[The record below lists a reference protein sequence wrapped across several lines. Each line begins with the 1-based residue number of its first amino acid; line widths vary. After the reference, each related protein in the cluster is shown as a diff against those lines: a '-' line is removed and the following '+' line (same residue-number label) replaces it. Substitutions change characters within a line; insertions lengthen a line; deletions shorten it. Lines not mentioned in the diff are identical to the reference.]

1 MTCPSCG
8 ADAGAGKFCG
18 ACGAVLAP
26 RACAS
31 CGRPMAAGARFC
43 QQCGAMAAAGPGMG
57 ARAGRTPLPA
67 SPNRSLLLGGA
78 GLLAV
83 LLVGALFWV
92 ARGANTPP
100 AGVAAAPVAAAPAAE
115 PMPTAAELAAMS
127 PTERFN
133 RLYNRVMTAAEGGD
147 AQTMQTLTPMA
158 LMAYQQLDTVDAD
171 ARYHAALLKVHTGD
185 TAGALALADSIVA
198 ETPAHLFGPVVR
210 AMVARFSD
218 DAAGVKAAETQ
229 FLQQWDA
236 EMAANRREYGE
247 HRTMLDDFRRR
258 ASGGS

>member
-1 MTCPSCG
+1 MKSCPSCG
-8 ADAGAGKFCG
+8 AESGPGKFCG
-18 ACGAVLAP
+18 ACGALLAT
-26 RACAS
+26 RACAT

-43 QQCGAMAAAGPGMG
+43 QQCGARAAAGPGSGVAPG
-57 ARAGRTPLPA
+57 AAPMAAGSNRPLIYGA
-67 SPNRSLLLGGA
+67 A

-92 ARGANTPP
+92 ARGSNAPP
-100 AGVAAAPVAAAPAAE
+100 AAAAAVAAPAAE
-115 PMPTAAELAAMS
+115 PMPTAAELAAMG

-133 RLYNRVMTAAEGGD
+133 RLYNRVMTAAENGD
-147 AQTMQTLTPMA
+147 AQTMQTFTPMA

-198 ETPAHLFGPVVR
+198 EAPAHLFGPVVR
-210 AMVARFSD
+210 AMVARFTGDST
-218 DAAGVKAAETQ
+218 GVEAAEAQ
-229 FLQQWDA
+229 FLRAWDA

-258 ASGGS
+258 AAGGS

>member
-8 ADAGAGKFCG
+8 AEAGSGKFCG
-18 ACGAVLAP
+18 ACGAVLAT

-43 QQCGAMAAAGPGMG
+43 QQCGAMAAGGAGMG
-57 ARAGRTPLPA
+57 ARGGLTPVPA
-67 SPNRSLLLGGA
+67 SSSRPLLLGGA
-78 GLLAV
+78 GLLAL
-83 LLVGALFWV
+83 LLVAALFWV

-100 AGVAAAPVAAAPAAE
+100 AAAAPATAPAAAE

-133 RLYNRVMTAAEGGD
+133 RLYNRVMTAAENGD
-147 AQTMQTLTPMA
+147 AATMQTMTPMA

-198 ETPAHLFGPVVR
+198 EVPSHLFGPVVR
-210 AMVARFSD
+210 AMVARFTD
-218 DAAGVKAAETQ
+218 DPAGVQAAEAQ
-229 FLQQWDA
+229 FLRQWDA
-236 EMAANRREYGE
+236 EIAAGRREYGE
-247 HRTMLDDFRRR
+247 HRTMLDEFRRR

>member
-1 MTCPSCG
+1 MTKCPSCG
-8 ADAGAGKFCG
+8 ADAGSGKFCG
-18 ACGAVLAP
+18 ACGAVLAT

-43 QQCGAMAAAGPGMG
+43 QHCGAMASAGPGMS
-57 ARAGRTPLPA
+57 ARGGVTPMPA
-67 SPNRSLLLGGA
+67 SNRTMLLGAA
-78 GLLAV
+78 GLLALV
-83 LLVGALFWV
+83 LVAALFWV

-100 AGVAAAPVAAAPAAE
+100 AGAAAAAVPAAPPAA

-133 RLYNRVMTAAEGGD
+133 RLYNRVMTAAENGD

-198 ETPAHLFGPVVR
+198 ETPTHLFGPVVR
-210 AMVARFSD
+210 AMVARFTD
-218 DAAGVKAAETQ
+218 DAAGVKAAETR
-229 FLQQWDA
+229 FLRQWDA

>member
-1 MTCPSCG
+1 
-8 ADAGAGKFCG
+8 
-18 ACGAVLAP
+18 
-26 RACAS
+26 
-31 CGRPMAAGARFC
+31 MAAGARFC
-43 QQCGAMAAAGPGMG
+43 QQCGAMAAAGPGMS
-57 ARAGRTPLPA
+57 ARAGRTPLAA
-67 SPNRSLLLGGA
+67 SSNRSLLLGGA
-78 GLLAV
+78 GLLAI

-100 AGVAAAPVAAAPAAE
+100 AGVASAPVAAAPVAE
-115 PMPTAAELAAMS
+115 PMPTAAELAAMG

-158 LMAYQQLDTVDAD
+158 LMAYGQLDTVDAD

-198 ETPAHLFGPVVR
+198 VTPTHLFGPVVR
-210 AMVARFSD
+210 AMVARFTD
-218 DAAGVKAAETQ
+218 DAAGVKAAETL

-258 ASGGS
+258 AAGGS

>member
-8 ADAGAGKFCG
+8 AEAGSGKFCG
-18 ACGAVLAP
+18 ACGAVLAS
-26 RACAS
+26 RACAN

-43 QQCGAMAAAGPGMG
+43 QQCGAMASGGAGAA
-57 ARAGRTPLPA
+57 ARAGLAPLPA
-67 SPNRSLLLGGA
+67 SSNRPLLLGAA
-78 GLLAV
+78 GLLGL
-83 LLVGALFWV
+83 LLVAALFWV
-92 ARGANTPP
+92 ARAPNTPP
-100 AGVAAAPVAAAPAAE
+100 AGAAPVVAAPAAD

-133 RLYNRVMTAAEGGD
+133 RLYNRVMTAAENGD

-158 LMAYQQLDTVDAD
+158 LMAYEQLDTVDAD

-185 TAGALALADSIVA
+185 TPGALALADSIVA
-198 ETPAHLFGPVVR
+198 ETPTHLFGPVVR
-210 AMVARFSD
+210 AMVARFTD
-218 DAAGVKAAETQ
+218 DGAGVKAAETQ

-258 ASGGS
+258 AAGGS